1 MEHDSEPFEQHEL
14 PILYEKHLPAQIET
28 HLAAYCD
35 AHDLI
40 AAARTNE
47 RDVVVWRLNGQEA
60 FTVKH
65 PSSDDYD
72 GESGSTPIA
81 VKWKPDGS
89 LLGVGWADGGCCLY
103 SGEDGKLVSQ
113 HSTSERT
120 DEGLEWRLD
129 LSSPDHETHSGTAPE
144 EGEAQGCTCV
154 GWTTFPAAQSGSMA
168 NGKPSPDIN
177 GMGELTTEDWFNGA
191 DDDVELMN
199 GHAVKKVNANSIS
212 QLADSIMTLDV
223 TKPLPSL
230 SAIPSHGLRA
240 GSQGSKF
247 SSQAAV
253 DGIFETRKPASH
265 GIDVLITSG
274 SSGFSN
280 VLVND
285 SVKIGSVRLEAHS
298 AHSASNSRCSSSAIL
313 SDAETDGMYH
323 LHYID
328 LPLAILGGSLL
339 HVIATNMKRLQNSMT
354 YITQTIRCV
363 QHDFTTGLQFPSR
376 LLDRLKEEL
385 DPDEDGDTIS
395 NLYHLAMTTSF
406 TPKVLEWLTDI
417 VKDTNHKRWDQAVN
431 TMYSNIQNHIFI
443 NLLPALD
450 RLSIATSTLRGHA
463 KLHEGT
469 SKFDVPSEL
478 FSTLLNQV
486 DALRLVAQKVQLIVM
501 TEFRQFRA
509 FGKWLRV
516 MIEVGI
522 AGPGSKS
529 AIETEEREVP
539 SLDYSSLL
547 SYINDTMTWS
557 KLAIHVEQAQ
567 AMHGS
572 CDKGSFFDH
581 PGVRERSRE
590 KTNETLEK
598 LHTLD
603 DLDGQG
609 GYDISMPT
617 LTARIAAQV
626 RLCLESIT
634 EWQSKMLSQPTTT
647 PLGEIPSD
655 SHVFD
660 MRMVCPTQDRTESVT
675 KILMGGDDTT
685 TLHLH
690 RIARFHDNTFAFEKE
705 NIDLQGEVL
714 HAAFFG
720 VSACIVLIARADE
733 RRCYLLSC
741 DLQAP
746 EDRLRVLHAFP
757 TEGGFETKRFV
768 VGGRKGKMVCVV
780 FGAEARAW
788 QVLDLE
794 RGGSGGRLGDDQE
807 MHF

>member
-1 MEHDSEPFEQHEL
+1 MEHDSEPFEHNEL
-14 PILYEKHLPAQIET
+14 PILYEKHLSAQIET
-28 HLAAYCD
+28 HLATYCD

-65 PSSDDYD
+65 PSADDYD
-72 GESGSTPIA
+72 DESGSTPIA
-81 VKWKPDGS
+81 VRWKPDGS
-89 LLGVGWADGGCCLY
+89 LLGVGWADGWCCLY

-113 HSTSERT
+113 HSTSERS
-120 DEGLEWRLD
+120 DEDLEWRLD
-129 LSSPDHETHSGTAPE
+129 LSSPDHETHSGSAPE

-154 GWTTFPAAQSGSMA
+154 GWTAYRASESGSMA
-168 NGKPSPDIN
+168 NGKHSPDID
-177 GMGELTTEDWFNGA
+177 GMGELTTEDWFYGA
-191 DDDVELMN
+191 DDDVELAN

-223 TKPLPSL
+223 TRPLPSL

-240 GSQGSKF
+240 GSHASKF

-285 SVKIGSVRLEAHS
+285 SVKIGSVHLGAHS
-298 AHSASNSRCSSSAIL
+298 AHSASNPRCSSSAIL
-313 SDAETDGMYH
+313 SDAETDGMYR

-339 HVIATNMKRLQNSMT
+339 HVIATNMKRLQNSMA
-354 YITQTIRCV
+354 YITQTIRCI

-376 LLDRLKEEL
+376 LLDRLKDEL

-395 NLYHLAMTTSF
+395 KLYHLAMTTSF

-431 TMYSNIQNHIFI
+431 TMYSNIQNHIYI

-478 FSTLLNQV
+478 FSTLLDQV
-486 DALRLVAQKVQLIVM
+486 DALRLVAQRVQLIVM

-509 FGKWLRV
+509 FSKWLRV

-539 SLDYSSLL
+539 SLDYSLLL
-547 SYINDTMTWS
+547 SYIKDTMTGS
-557 KLAIHVEQAQ
+557 KLAVHVEQAQ
-567 AMHGS
+567 GMQGS
-572 CDKGSFFDH
+572 CDKGSFFEH
-581 PGVRERSRE
+581 PGVRGRSRE
-590 KTNETLEK
+590 NTIEALEK
-598 LHTLD
+598 VHTLD
-603 DLDGQG
+603 DPGVQDS
-609 GYDISMPT
+609 GYDISMST

-634 EWQSKMLSQPTTT
+634 AWQSKMLSQPTTT
-647 PLGEIPSD
+647 YLREIPSE
-655 SHVFD
+655 SRVFD
-660 MRMVCPTQDRTESVT
+660 MRMVCPTQGRAESVT
-675 KILMGGDDTT
+675 EILMGGDDTA

-690 RIARFHDNTFAFEKE
+690 RIARFHDNTFAFEE
-705 NIDLQGEVL
+705 EHISLAGEVL

-720 VSACIVLIARADE
+720 ISGCTVLIASADD
-733 RRCYLLSC
+733 RRCYLLSS
-741 DLQAP
+741 DLQARW
-746 EDRLRVLHAFP
+746 DRLRVLHAFP
-757 TEGGFETKRFV
+757 TEGALEPKRFV

-780 FGAEARAW
+780 FGAEGRAW

-794 RGGSGGRLGDDQE
+794 RGGSGGDQE
-807 MHF
+807 MQF